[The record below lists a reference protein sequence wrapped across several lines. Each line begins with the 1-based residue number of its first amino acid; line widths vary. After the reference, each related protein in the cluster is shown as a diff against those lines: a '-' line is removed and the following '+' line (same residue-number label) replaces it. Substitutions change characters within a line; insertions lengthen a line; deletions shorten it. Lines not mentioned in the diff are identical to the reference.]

1 MSSGVFHSLPCTAA
15 FVLNTEHNQM
25 GSVNHFSVSSLM
37 GIFEMTDSGSFAD
50 FNFIIILPERI
61 FIISELCC
69 GIGQHQNMGAVVAS
83 IISLA
88 PPNNR
93 GNKLVKFTV
102 PSG

>member
-1 MSSGVFHSLPCTAA
+1 
-15 FVLNTEHNQM
+15 
-25 GSVNHFSVSSLM
+25 M

-83 IISLA
+83 IKKIR
-88 PPNNR
+88 PN
-93 GNKLVKFTV
+93 
-102 PSG
+102 

>member
-1 MSSGVFHSLPCTAA
+1 MSSGVFHSLPCAAA
-15 FVLNTEHNQM
+15 FTLNAENNQM

-83 IISLA
+83 IKKIR
-88 PPNNR
+88 PN
-93 GNKLVKFTV
+93 
-102 PSG
+102 